1 VIVDKAGR
9 RPLLM
14 TSALIMSLSMTVLGI
29 FLYFKTSA
37 STVWGWI
44 PLVSIIVSFIGYSV
58 GFATIP
64 FSIMGEMFPTS
75 TRNISAALSSSFNLT
90 CLFLL
95 LRFYTT
101 LADVIEYH
109 GVYWLFATVN
119 LFGLIFVFFFV
130 PETKGKSLGEIEE
143 LCQKKRV
150 SDDGI

>member
-1 VIVDKAGR
+1 MSLKSLVAVLTNTFAQLLLEVFSFSQQEVLKYSLFLLPLIQTSVSLVIVDKAGR

-64 FSIMGEMFPTS
+64 FSIMGEILS
-75 TRNISAALSSSFNLT
+75 TR
-90 CLFLL
+90 
-95 LRFYTT
+95 
-101 LADVIEYH
+101 
-109 GVYWLFATVN
+109 
-119 LFGLIFVFFFV
+119 
-130 PETKGKSLGEIEE
+130 
-143 LCQKKRV
+143 
-150 SDDGI
+150 